1 MQNSTT
7 EYTELTSCLDQLQQN
22 IQTEHLDRDLS
33 EYVQNELQQWTSRF
47 EDVQED
53 SLAEAI
59 KLVVELNGLVMFW
72 SSSQS
77 QEDAEIRQQASQFL
91 SDHINAIFAVLQDN
105 DGSNAQLEHSHHQ
118 YLERWQTYAELV
130 GEEKNENGS
139 VEEHENEVHGWDKDY
154 GDNSDD
160 CQSSNE
166 DQSENVGSTDVAAL
180 LSALANSSDAN
191 EQSDENQGDHQ
202 TDDDYQQDWQNDQS
216 PVSHSDEAPEVEY
229 NPPTEFHDNLET
241 GFNTPI
247 DQAPSDVVSD
257 PVTELLKDRE
267 LLEAF
272 LDDANRCLESIENS
286 LLIIEADPQNSE
298 AILQV
303 GRELHTVKGAS
314 ATVGLSELAAE
325 VHQTEELIESKTEL
339 SSDQVVTLLAKIDSI
354 RVQIN
359 TLQPNNKPASTDV
372 AVSQAEQ
379 SGNRNALTFDS
390 DSIRI
395 RSSQLDRL
403 MDFLAELVV
412 LKNRRDN
419 HLDEY
424 LSVVS
429 ELDNC
434 TSRLRLAAEEISE
447 WASGFAGEGV
457 SGSNVF
463 DELSSDI
470 GEIAQSLKQLHKP
483 IHKDNQAISQ
493 GIGQF
498 RQEIMKLRRLPVAG
512 MFRRLQRSI
521 RDAAMTEGKE
531 VRVSFVGEDVGL
543 EHSLQETLLDALTH
557 VVRNAVSHGIET
569 PEQRTKHHKDGCGL
583 VKLHAMSSGSQF
595 LLRIEDD
602 GQGLDFD
609 RIRMRGYEVGL
620 IRPGDS
626 PTNSELAQLI
636 FHPGFSTRESASEVS
651 GRGVG
656 MDVVANVIRRL
667 YGRIEID
674 SKPGKGTTFSISI
687 PLRSGIEH
695 VLIVESDDQLYAIPT
710 HSVASTTD
718 EAKTGK
724 QKGTDD
730 AERHKNSIA
739 KLFTGNTT
747 KPEKQT
753 LTVETLR
760 ADTGVGRRAR
770 DERELTTYGV
780 ERIISPEEVVVRSL
794 PTILRKHPFF
804 DGVTLSGASKI
815 ALIADPEK
823 LVNYTK
829 SHRDSQQGQLV
840 TPGEPAL
847 NGTVQYD
854 PTKTTVRGTRALVVD
869 DSLSAR
875 RLLVRHLTEMGIEC
889 VQAPN
894 GEDALAAIENEHFS
908 LILTDI
914 DMPRMNGIE
923 FITHLKASEWRD
935 IPVAVISGR
944 DENDIRARVNQYD
957 GIEIFTKPVDIS
969 RLKQFVTC
977 GSRIEA

>member
-22 IQTEHLDRDLS
+22 IQAEQLDRDLS
-33 EYVQNELQQWTSRF
+33 EYVQNELQQWTSRL

-77 QEDAEIRQQASQFL
+77 QEDVEIRHQASQFL
-91 SDHINAIFAVLQDN
+91 SEHINAIFAVLQDS
-105 DGSNAQLEHSHHQ
+105 DDSNAQLEHSHHQ

-139 VEEHENEVHGWDKDY
+139 VEDHENEVQGWDENFDDNGED
-154 GDNSDD
+154 GD
-160 CQSSNE
+160 SSTE

-180 LSALANSSDAN
+180 LSALANSSDVN
-191 EQSDENQGDHQ
+191 EHPDDNQHETDHQ
-202 TDDDYQQDWQNDQS
+202 QQWQDDHS
-216 PVSHSDEAPEVEY
+216 PVSHSGEEPVVEHNQPAEY
-229 NPPTEFHDNLET
+229 HDDRET

-247 DQAPSDVVSD
+247 DQAPSDVATD

-286 LLIIEADPQNSE
+286 LLIIESDPQNSD

-359 TLQPNNKPASTDV
+359 SLQPNNKPACTDV
-372 AVSQAEQ
+372 TVNQAEQ
-379 SGNRNALTFDS
+379 AGNRNALTFDS

-557 VVRNAVSHGIET
+557 VVRNAVSHGIEA

-620 IRPGDS
+620 IRPGDA

-724 QKGTDD
+724 QTGADD
-730 AERHKNSIA
+730 ANRQKNSIA

-760 ADTGVGRRAR
+760 AETGVGRNAR

-794 PTILRKHPFF
+794 PSILRKHPFF
-804 DGVTLSGASKI
+804 DGVTLSGSSKI

-829 SHRDSQQGQLV
+829 SHQDSHQGQTV
-840 TPGEPAL
+840 TPGEPAS

-854 PTKTTVRGTRALVVD
+854 PTKTTVRGTTALVVD

-875 RLLVRHLTEMGIEC
+875 RLLVRHLSEMGIEC
-889 VQAPN
+889 VQAQN